1 MSSDN
6 PSTPIIAICY
16 DFDKTLTPDDMQ
28 SQGFIQSV
36 GHDVSHFWQESNKL
50 STDNNMDQIL
60 AYMYK
65 MIDESRG
72 QIVFNKKTLMEAAQN
87 IKFFKG
93 VETWFDRITKFGKD
107 NNIKIEHYI
116 ISSGLKEMIK
126 DTSIFNHFKQVY
138 ASSYLFNE
146 KGEAI

>member
-1 MSSDN
+1 
-6 PSTPIIAICY
+6 
-16 DFDKTLTPDDMQ
+16 
-28 SQGFIQSV
+28 
-36 GHDVSHFWQESNKL
+36 
-50 STDNNMDQIL
+50 MDQIL

>member
-87 IKFFKG
+87 IKFLKVLRHG
-93 VETWFDRITKFGKD
+93 LIALQSLVKIT
-107 NNIKIEHYI
+107 I
-116 ISSGLKEMIK
+116 
-126 DTSIFNHFKQVY
+126 
-138 ASSYLFNE
+138 
-146 KGEAI
+146 